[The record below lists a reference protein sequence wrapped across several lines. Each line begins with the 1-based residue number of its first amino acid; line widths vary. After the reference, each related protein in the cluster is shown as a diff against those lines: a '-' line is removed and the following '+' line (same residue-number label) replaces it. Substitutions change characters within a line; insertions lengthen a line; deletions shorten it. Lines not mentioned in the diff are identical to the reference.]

1 MAEMKTADVDLSAH
15 PERDRAMVTLG
26 PNELLTIREA
36 DDVAYFVL
44 VPANAAFGQTH
55 YGNYYEVAI
64 EKMPTGWRA
73 IVPAH
78 PAWEAS
84 GSSRDTVKRKLE
96 EVIKADLRHQE
107 MLLDGYIHFDP
118 AESGVDQARVA
129 PADVPV
135 WVIVAQLEGADGD
148 VAQVAEDYELPREA
162 VEAALIFYRRN
173 RAAID
178 ARRAENLLPG
188 AHRQWQ
194 PDMMPQP

>member
-1 MAEMKTADVDLSAH
+1 
-15 PERDRAMVTLG
+15 MVTLG
-26 PNELLTIREA
+26 PNELLTIHEA
-36 DDVAYFVL
+36 DDAAYFVL
-44 VPANAAFGQTH
+44 VPANAAFGQTQ
-55 YGNYYEVAI
+55 YGNYYEVTI
-64 EKMPTGWRA
+64 EKMSTGWRA
-73 IVPAH
+73 FVPAH

-84 GSSRDTVKRKLE
+84 ASSRDDVKRKLE
-96 EVIKADLRHQE
+96 EVIKSDLRRQE
-107 MLLDGYIHFDP
+107 MLLDSYIHLDP

-135 WVIVAQLEGADGD
+135 WVIVAQVEGAGGD

-178 ARRAENLLPG
+178 ARRTENRLPG
-188 AHRQWQ
+188 MQRQWR